1 MPGAQDGREERG
13 VEACLKEI
21 RVQRGVRV
29 QAVSER
35 SQDTEVRSSAPTE
48 RPEEVLV
55 LVVVSDPEFAV
66 GRHDF
71 DLEDVINA
79 ETFCGR
85 KDVVTTT
92 ERPTACS
99 TDSASCS
106 DASNDGEVL

>member
-1 MPGAQDGREERG
+1 MGLISYRSDN
-13 VEACLKEI
+13 
-21 RVQRGVRV
+21 
-29 QAVSER
+29 AVCTS
-35 SQDTEVRSSAPTE
+35 TAATKG
-48 RPEEVLV
+48 PEEVLV

-66 GRHDF
+66 GRYDF
-71 DLEDVINA
+71 DLEDVVDA

-85 KDVVTTT
+85 KDIVTTT

>member
-1 MPGAQDGREERG
+1 M
-13 VEACLKEI
+13 
-21 RVQRGVRV
+21 

-35 SQDTEVRSSAPTE
+35 GQDTEVRSSASTK

-66 GRHDF
+66 GRYNF
-71 DLEDVINA
+71 DLEDVVDA

-92 ERPTACS
+92 ERPTACG

>member
-1 MPGAQDGREERG
+1 M
-13 VEACLKEI
+13 
-21 RVQRGVRV
+21 

-35 SQDTEVRSSAPTE
+35 GQDTEVRSSTSTE

-55 LVVVSDPEFAV
+55 LVVFSNPEFAV
-66 GRHDF
+66 GCYDF
-71 DLEDVINA
+71 DLEDVVDA

-106 DASNDGEVL
+106 DASNNGEVL